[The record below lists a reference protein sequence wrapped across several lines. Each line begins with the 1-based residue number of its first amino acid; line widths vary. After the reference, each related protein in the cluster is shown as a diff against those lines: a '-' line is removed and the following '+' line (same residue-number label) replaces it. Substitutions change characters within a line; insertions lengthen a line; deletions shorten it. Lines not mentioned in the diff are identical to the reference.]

1 MAQAS
6 LRCIDF
12 TYKKVVDRED
22 AKIDDEGLTLLGS
35 VGLKDQAGRPVGA
48 PAAAS
53 SPPQTGS
60 GARIARLGRNGGA
73 NICGSRELFF
83 AFSNFWG
90 CYTGFV
96 GAFFFFAVF
105 PKIGFWDSISTLL
118 ELLYELTK
126 WLYEAAIFCMC
137 WHSLLQNNVKNP
149 SVKLAVMPSAFG
161 LQSFPSFSF
170 QFGQAQ

>member
-1 MAQAS
+1 VEPA
-6 LRCIDF
+6 LRDWGGMETPI
-12 TYKKVVDRED
+12 Y
-22 AKIDDEGLTLLGS
+22 AGLGS
-35 VGLKDQAGRPVGA
+35 CFSR
-48 PAAAS
+48 S
-53 SPPQTGS
+53 QTF
-60 GARIARLGRNGGA
+60 GGA
-73 NICGSRELFF
+73 IRDLLEH
-83 AFSNFWG
+83 
-90 CYTGFV
+90 
-96 GAFFFFAVF
+96 FFFFAVF

>member
-60 GARIARLGRNGGA
+60 GARIARLGRNGDA

-96 GAFFFFAVF
+96 GAFFFLLFS
-105 PKIGFWDSISTLL
+105 PKSDFGTVLALFWSCSMNSPNG
-118 ELLYELTK
+118 YTK
-126 WLYEAAIFCMC
+126 QQYFVWVGIRCYRTMSRT
-137 WHSLLQNNVKNP
+137 HQ
-149 SVKLAVMPSAFG
+149 
-161 LQSFPSFSF
+161 
-170 QFGQAQ
+170 